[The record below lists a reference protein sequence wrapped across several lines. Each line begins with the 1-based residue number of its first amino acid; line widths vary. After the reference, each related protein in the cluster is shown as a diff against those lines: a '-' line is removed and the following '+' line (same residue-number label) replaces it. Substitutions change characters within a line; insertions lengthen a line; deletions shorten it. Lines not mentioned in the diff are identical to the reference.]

1 MNVPRESLDV
11 RLKAWRVNPPADPE
25 FRHRVWQRIGA
36 RQRETWPV
44 YLRSHA
50 SAWSLVAVFALG
62 AAAYTGGSLA
72 RAHVRA
78 DREALVTNYL
88 VELDPRV
95 QAVMRP
101 SGS

>member
-1 MNVPRESLDV
+1 MKLPSESLDS
-11 RLKAWRVNPPADPE
+11 RLQAWRVNPPSDPE
-25 FRHRVWQRIGA
+25 FRHRVWQRIVT
-36 RQRETWPV
+36 RQREAWPV

-50 SAWSLVAVFALG
+50 SAWSLVALLALG

-78 DREALVTNYL
+78 DREALVVNYL

-95 QAVMRP
+95 QAVIKP
-101 SGS
+101 SSS